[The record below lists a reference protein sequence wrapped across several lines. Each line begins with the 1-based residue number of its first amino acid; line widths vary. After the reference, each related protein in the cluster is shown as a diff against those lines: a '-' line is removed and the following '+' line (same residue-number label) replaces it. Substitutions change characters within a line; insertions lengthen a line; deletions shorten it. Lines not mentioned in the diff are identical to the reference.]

1 MWQRALQRISAIREA
16 NEEDGTIN
24 HSASN
29 SMQPS
34 PAPRHSLEDAQA
46 LGKKT
51 HGDQGVDPTVAAIA
65 VLQDKVAE
73 LEAENAELKER
84 MSQLKESHEAHRV
97 IAEDR
102 VEARAS
108 EAEAKADYE
117 TVKAECTA
125 LQEEMRAKDLVIDT
139 LKQHIAEEPP
149 ESLANH
155 TRMQVTFHE
164 KNGREESKETDVCTS
179 SSDSAKMEVAKDDGY
194 NTDWNGDGLEMSADI
209 KQEDST
215 TIDIKV
221 AAGGIPGCMMQDHG
235 SSDAQHAKSCIHS
248 PNIGQDEANPMQ
260 SKPTLALLDAA
271 FDCDIDTAMRLYQQG
286 AALPELW
293 MLILELHKRQLPTE
307 SEATAIY
314 VIEGLRNQ
322 SSEGQGA
329 TAALMQIA
337 RTNWD
342 ELPDLGSTLKSI
354 CMVADAEFSE
364 TTQAVDLF
372 LQQITIA
379 AGKFAMLFISRSVG
393 QDPCCEQPRALG
405 VARHEALTLLA
416 FVCSS
421 SCQRMRGWATC
432 IRALHAAG
440 VLAAAVDVAWA
451 FPLSNMAQ
459 VKVVEMLSGILHGTA
474 QEGMDP
480 LDKADWGAFVALVL
494 KETDVLP
501 RLHDDCDNQQLLLA
515 MTTSL
520 RDVILTAADKYLAV
534 KQLIEDCPA
543 WESWARQGMN
553 DEEAAQAKWFQLT
566 WQHEASTDRSLENEG
581 HLEDTSSDE
590 DDEEDG
596 VCTQEIS
603 VAATLISKEL
613 NTEIWDGQIEA
624 CYFSGFM

>member
-1 MWQRALQRISAIREA
+1 
-16 NEEDGTIN
+16 
-24 HSASN
+24 
-29 SMQPS
+29 
-34 PAPRHSLEDAQA
+34 
-46 LGKKT
+46 
-51 HGDQGVDPTVAAIA
+51 
-65 VLQDKVAE
+65 
-73 LEAENAELKER
+73 
-84 MSQLKESHEAHRV
+84 
-97 IAEDR
+97 
-102 VEARAS
+102 
-108 EAEAKADYE
+108 
-117 TVKAECTA
+117 
-125 LQEEMRAKDLVIDT
+125 
-139 LKQHIAEEPP
+139 
-149 ESLANH
+149 
-155 TRMQVTFHE
+155 
-164 KNGREESKETDVCTS
+164 
-179 SSDSAKMEVAKDDGY
+179 
-194 NTDWNGDGLEMSADI
+194 
-209 KQEDST
+209 
-215 TIDIKV
+215 
-221 AAGGIPGCMMQDHG
+221 
-235 SSDAQHAKSCIHS
+235 
-248 PNIGQDEANPMQ
+248 
-260 SKPTLALLDAA
+260 
-271 FDCDIDTAMRLYQQG
+271 
-286 AALPELW
+286 
-293 MLILELHKRQLPTE
+293 
-307 SEATAIY
+307 
-314 VIEGLRNQ
+314 
-322 SSEGQGA
+322 
-329 TAALMQIA
+329 
-337 RTNWD
+337 
-342 ELPDLGSTLKSI
+342 
-354 CMVADAEFSE
+354 
-364 TTQAVDLF
+364 
-372 LQQITIA
+372 
-379 AGKFAMLFISRSVG
+379 MLFISRSVG